1 MMNEVTR
8 AYEDMSALHHVE
20 SQIERALD
28 ARKRKLGAARTPYA
42 PISLDDVAR
51 RLDALLS
58 AKLPGRFAVRGLGPL
73 TGGASKQHF
82 VFDLEEPDTGRT
94 RSLVLR
100 TALGECL
107 GTPPNFRRESEV
119 QRALSGRVP
128 VPEVVC
134 VDPDGEYFEAP
145 AIVLGRVG
153 GVTVPPEAAGRP
165 SGLGLLFPPE
175 RRAKLAPA
183 FSENLHR
190 IHSFADC
197 DESASLCSFERP
209 RPGTTEASEWLV
221 AWWKRVWDD
230 DAVEDHPMVRVAF
243 DWLDENTPATER
255 IALIHG
261 DYRSGNFLFDA
272 ETNRVTA
279 VLDWELARFGDRHED
294 LGWILSSIN
303 GATQDD
309 GASFVC
315 GLEARDSFLARYA
328 ELSGLP
334 VDPERL
340 LFYEV
345 FSELKVAIIAL
356 GIGPRNATA
365 RQSHAHLG
373 NLVFAP
379 LGWRSLARVR
389 DLLAPVVK
397 R

>member
-1 MMNEVTR
+1 MPSR
-8 AYEDMSALHHVE
+8 LHVE
-20 SQIERALD
+20 SEIERALD
-28 ARKRKLGAARTPYA
+28 ARKEKLAATREPHA
-42 PISLDDVAR
+42 PTSLDACAR
-51 RLDALLS
+51 RLDALL
-58 AKLPGRFAVRGLGPL
+58 AANLPGRFTVHGLAPL

-82 VFDLEEPDTGRT
+82 VFDLEEPGNGRT

-119 QRALSGRVP
+119 QRALFGRVP

-134 VDPDGEYFEAP
+134 VDAAGEHFGAP
-145 AIVLGRVG
+145 AIILGRVP
-153 GVTVPPEAAGRP
+153 GVTAPPEAAGRP

-183 FSENLHR
+183 FLDNLHR
-190 IHSFADC
+190 IHSFADRA
-197 DESASLCSFERP
+197 ESAMLRSFERP
-209 RPGTTEASEWLV
+209 SAGTTEASEWLL

-230 DAVEDHPMVRVAF
+230 DALEDHPMVSVTF
-243 DWLDENTPATER
+243 DWLSANVPQTEH
-255 IALIHG
+255 ISLVHG
-261 DYRSGNFLFDA
+261 DYRSGNFLFDP

-279 VLDWELARFGDRHED
+279 VLDWELARLGDRHED
-294 LGWILSSIN
+294 LGWTLSSIN
-303 GATQDD
+303 GATDDD
-309 GASFVC
+309 GRSFVC
-315 GLEARDSFLARYA
+315 GLEPRDSFLTRYA

-340 LFYEV
+340 FFYEV

-356 GIGPRNATA
+356 GIGPRNAAA

-379 LGWRSLARVR
+379 LGWRSLARLR
-389 DLLAPVVK
+389 DLLGPVVK